1 MEATYSSKRLDHLG
15 LVAGI
20 CQELGIAKTID
31 NLLPNESADK
41 IVSTGTG
48 VIAMLLNGLGFVNK
62 RLYLVKDFFEGK
74 PLDKLLGVSYLKPE
88 HLNDDALGRCLDSLD
103 SYGVDT
109 LFSLLSQ
116 DAISYL
122 SAHYELSLGGMQLDN
137 TTFSLYSGEKEL
149 MESGVSILE
158 ITQGYS
164 KDHRPDLVQIGLQL
178 IVESKSRIPLL
189 MRALSGNKE
198 EGKSYGE
205 VIEAHIGQ
213 LQMAYPGIP
222 LIGDSKM
229 YTQENLS
236 YMSNHPDLY
245 WISRVPASLSEVK
258 ELTQHIQKSQL
269 QAVENHPGYSYTEI
283 GRYYGGVKQKW
294 LILFSESLY
303 KSNLAQLD
311 KKYAKSLQK
320 EKKAFEQLS
329 RQKFSC
335 MEDGQKA
342 VEKLKKSF
350 IYSYLEDIEFLPK
363 YTYAKKGKPAKGD
376 KPLKT
381 DYYLRASLATNEQI
395 YEQEKSALGYFI
407 LASNQL
413 TVDVSQILSS
423 YKDQSVAEKSFR
435 FLKDPKIVASSFF
448 VQKPERIRALLF
460 IMTLCLLVYAV
471 LEYKIRAELV
481 KQEQSVE
488 DRLGK
493 PTQSPTL
500 RWVFEYFEGIELL
513 YENQKLKSVL
523 NLKPKHKK
531 VLDLLGDKYWHFYT

>member
-1 MEATYSSKRLDHLG
+1 MTK
-15 LVAGI
+15 
-20 CQELGIAKTID
+20 
-31 NLLPNESADK
+31 
-41 IVSTGTG
+41 
-48 VIAMLLNGLGFVNK
+48 
-62 RLYLVKDFFEGK
+62 YL
-74 PLDKLLGVSYLKPE
+74 
-88 HLNDDALGRCLDSLD
+88 
-103 SYGVDT
+103 
-109 LFSLLSQ
+109 
-116 DAISYL
+116 
-122 SAHYELSLGGMQLDN
+122 
-137 TTFSLYSGEKEL
+137 
-149 MESGVSILE
+149 
-158 ITQGYS
+158 
-164 KDHRPDLVQIGLQL
+164 
-178 IVESKSRIPLL
+178 
-189 MRALSGNKE
+189 
-198 EGKSYGE
+198 
-205 VIEAHIGQ
+205 
-213 LQMAYPGIP
+213 
-222 LIGDSKM
+222 
-229 YTQENLS
+229 
-236 YMSNHPDLY
+236 
-245 WISRVPASLSEVK
+245 
-258 ELTQHIQKSQL
+258 
-269 QAVENHPGYSYTEI
+269 